1 MARRILIIDGQG
13 GSLGKEITS
22 RLRMEC
28 PSDELTV
35 VGTNSLATQNM
46 LRAKPDKAATGENPV
61 VVNAAKADIIVG
73 PIGIVVA
80 DALCGEV
87 TEKMALAVAR
97 SEAVKYLVPVNH
109 CNNYVVGVPDL
120 SMNALLDN
128 LIEKLR

>member
-1 MARRILIIDGQG
+1 
-13 GSLGKEITS
+13 
-22 RLRMEC
+22 MEC

-61 VVNAAKADIIVG
+61 VVHAAKADIIVG

-97 SEAVKYLVPVNH
+97 SEAVKYLIPVNH